1 LPKISTLIPEIAVPS
16 MFNASD
22 DETGSGTALVQPPE
36 KSEHVIVMLFWPAVK
51 VVIPP
56 VLEIAS

>member
-1 LPKISTLIPEIAVPS
+1 MSTLTPAMAVPS
-16 MFNASD
+16 TFNGSD

-36 KSEHVIVMLFWPAVK
+36 KSAQVIVMLFWPAVK

-56 VLEIAS
+56 VLETAS